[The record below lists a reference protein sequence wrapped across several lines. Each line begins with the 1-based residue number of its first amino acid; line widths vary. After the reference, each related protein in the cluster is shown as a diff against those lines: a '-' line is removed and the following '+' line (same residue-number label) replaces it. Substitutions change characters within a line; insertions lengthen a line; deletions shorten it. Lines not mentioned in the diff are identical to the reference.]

1 MFFFRKFLC
10 FYFLPI
16 GFFFCL
22 PKLQGN
28 PEDPPKSIWDLWLPK
43 LQGKPEN
50 LSSYFWDSER
60 RAWVASA
67 KGELSEKPKRKSK
80 QRQSQ
85 NKIPKAKASNDV
97 SLSAETDCFAN
108 KVHRFLTDKSN
119 MYCFAVDQIK
129 YKPTSFILSGI
140 GLFVASVNIKQK
152 SPFIAKTCLALS
164 VGNIAWSLAKSLW
177 DLGSL
182 SFKTEKAKE

>member
-1 MFFFRKFLC
+1 MIFLRKFLC

-28 PEDPPKSIWDLWLPK
+28 PGDSPKWI
-43 LQGKPEN
+43 
-50 LSSYFWDSER
+50 WDSER
-60 RAWVASA
+60 RAWVDPA
-67 KGELSEKPKRKSK
+67 KSEIFVYFEKSK
-80 QRQSQ
+80 QESELRQSQ
-85 NKIPKAKASNDV
+85 NKILKAKASPEAKASNDV
-97 SLSAETDCFAN
+97 SLSAKTDCFAN

-140 GLFVASVNIKQK
+140 GFFVASVNIKQK

-182 SFKTEKAKE
+182 YFNAEKAKE